1 MCADFIKF
9 LSSERNMTISHRS
22 VHLCLVQKSVMIF
35 HTGAVELSQVFDFRK
50 LSTVLESAAKVQENK
65 YSSQRSIKN
74 IRFSIRRFDFSLVAI
89 TVKNHFLLSSFV
101 LFSYK
106 KNKQIKTRFSWETF
120 ASDGF
125 FAEVVYI
132 YISVSKDVFM
142 C

>member
-74 IRFSIRRFDFSLVAI
+74 IRFSIRRFDFRVLSLSLWKIISYSVVLSCFPI
-89 TVKNHFLLSSFV
+89 KKTSKLRQDFLEKHLLQMGFLQK
-101 LFSYK
+101 LF
-106 KNKQIKTRFSWETF
+106 IFIF
-120 ASDGF
+120 L
-125 FAEVVYI
+125 
-132 YISVSKDVFM
+132 
-142 C
+142 